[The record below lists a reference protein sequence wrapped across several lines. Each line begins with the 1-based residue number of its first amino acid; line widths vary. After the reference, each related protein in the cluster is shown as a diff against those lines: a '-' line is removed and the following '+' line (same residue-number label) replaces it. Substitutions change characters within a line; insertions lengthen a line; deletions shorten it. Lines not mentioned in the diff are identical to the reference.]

1 MDQISKEVKGK
12 EDAKLISVASS
23 YKPLYESTNN
33 LHPFDDISKK
43 IIQNNG
49 LTSNVELANV
59 DSGKLQVIIDDSYL
73 EKF

>member
-1 MDQISKEVKGK
+1 LDTISKEVKEK
-12 EDAKLISVASS
+12 EDAKLISDASS

-49 LTSNVELANV
+49 LTTNVEIAN
-59 DSGKLQVIIDDSYL
+59 ID
-73 EKF
+73 